1 MKVYIGVPVY
11 GQLDSEFSKCLSV
24 TKAVFQELG
33 HTVEIDYNNGCAI
46 ITKARNDIVARFM
59 ASGFDKLLCI
69 DSDMVWD
76 AVDAAKLIHSRF
88 AFTGIAYRKRF
99 EEIAFNVILNGKT
112 DEEWLGADKTGTGFL
127 CLHRGCLERMQASF
141 PETKYF
147 DDGERFALFDFK
159 IENERYHGEDYTFC
173 DRWKSLPGCE
183 IWILPADIGHI
194 GRKVF
199 YGNIKGE
206 NNGTSQSDV

>member
-1 MKVYIGVPVY
+1 MKIYIGVPVY

-46 ITKARNDIVARFM
+46 ISKARNDIVSRFM
-59 ASGFDKLLCI
+59 TSGFDKLLFI
-69 DSDMVWD
+69 DADMVWD
-76 AVDAAKLIHSRF
+76 AVDAAKLVSSGF
-88 AFTGIAYRKRF
+88 AFAGIAYRKRM
-99 EEIAFNVILNGKT
+99 EKIDFNVVLNGK
-112 DEEWLGADKTGTGFL
+112 EENGWLGADKVGTGFI
-127 CLHRGCLERMQASF
+127 CLAKEGILALQNNH
-141 PETKYF
+141 PETKYY

-173 DRWKSLPGCE
+173 DRWINAGGE

-194 GRKVF
+194 GRKVY

-206 NNGTSQSDV
+206 DNATS

>member
-1 MKVYIGVPVY
+1 MKIYIGVPVY

-33 HTVEIDYNNGCAI
+33 HTVEIDYNNGCAL

-59 ASGFDKLLCI
+59 ASGFDRLLFI

-76 AVDAAKLIHSRF
+76 AIDAVKLVSSVNY
-88 AFTGIAYRKRF
+88 FTGIAYRKRL
-99 EEIAFNVILNGKT
+99 ETVDFNVVLNGRER
-112 DEEWLGADKTGTGFL
+112 DGWLGADKVGAGFI
-127 CLHRGCLERMQASF
+127 CLRKESLAMMQTEY
-141 PETKYF
+141 PGTKYE
-147 DDGERFALFDFK
+147 DDGERFALFDCK
-159 IENERYHGEDYTFC
+159 IENDRYHGEDYTFC
-173 DRWKSLPGCE
+173 DRWLNIGGE
-183 IWILPADIGHI
+183 IWILPAEIGHI

-206 NNGTSQSDV
+206 INGTS

>member
-1 MKVYIGVPVY
+1 MKIYIGVPVY

-46 ITKARNDIVARFM
+46 ISKARNDIVARFM
-59 ASGFDKLLCI
+59 ASGFDKLLFI
-69 DSDMVWD
+69 DSDMTWD
-76 AVDAAKLIHSRF
+76 ALDAIRLINRHTEF
-88 AFTGIAYRKRF
+88 VAIAYRKKT
-99 EEIAFNVILNGKT
+99 EEIDFNVVLNGKT
-112 DEEWLGADKTGTGFL
+112 DGKWLGADKVGTGFI
-127 CLHRGCLERMQASF
+127 CLERSAIEIMQHDYS
-141 PETKYF
+141 ETKYY

-173 DRWKSLPGCE
+173 DRWVRAGGA
-183 IWILPADIGHI
+183 IWILPAYIGHI
-194 GRKVF
+194 GRKVY

-206 NNGTSQSDV
+206 DNATS